1 MKIGAIYQGSGKC
14 SFTVWAPLRNKV
26 ALRII
31 SPVERIIPMDKISGG
46 YWHLSDVDA
55 NPGDRYFYRLD
66 DKLDRP
72 DPASNYQPENVHGP
86 SEVVDHHSYIWH
98 DSQWNGIAL
107 EKMIIYELHTGTF
120 SKAGTLDGV
129 LEKLDY
135 LLDLGITA
143 IELMPLAQFPGERNW
158 GYDGAYPFAVQ
169 SSYGGPPALKQLVDQ
184 CHCNGLSVILDV
196 VYNHL
201 GPEGT
206 YVLDYGAYFTNQYST
221 PWGDAVNYDGP
232 WSDGVRNFFIQNAMY
247 WFENYHIDALR
258 LDAVQGIYDFGAK
271 HILQELAE
279 NTERLS
285 QTDRKRYLIAE
296 SDLDDV
302 RVITP
307 LNQNGYGIDAQWHD
321 DFHHSLHAILTGD
334 KKSYYADFG
343 ELAQLVKAYRDGF
356 VYSWTYSENRKR
368 HFGSSSAHI
377 PGKQLV
383 VCLQNHDQIGNR
395 LLGERLSM
403 MISFEAL
410 KLAAGALLTAPY
422 IPLLF
427 MGEEFAADTPFQ
439 YFISHYDKDLVE
451 AVREGRAREFAQM
464 HQGNQA
470 PDPQDPQTFFRC
482 KLDWDSLEE
491 KNHQLI
497 YQYYRQLIHLRKT
510 VPALKYLEKKNMEI
524 TGLQKEKVLVL
535 NRWHE
540 SSSISVIMNLNDRAV
555 NLYLDKIQYPG
566 RKLIDSSEKRW
577 AGEGSLMPQEIFCKK
592 EYQLSPYCFVL
603 YENTVVSA

>member
-14 SFTVWAPLRNKV
+14 SFTVWAPLRNSV
-26 ALRII
+26 ALRIV
-31 SPVERIIPMDKISGG
+31 SPMERLIPMNKISGG

-55 NPGDRYFYRLD
+55 NPGDRFFYRLD

-86 SEVVDHHSYIWH
+86 SEIVDHSSFDWH

-107 EKMIIYELHTGTF
+107 EKMIIYELHVGTF
-120 SKAGTLDGV
+120 SRAGTLDGV
-129 LEKLDY
+129 AEKLDY

-169 SSYGGPPALKQLVDQ
+169 SSYGGPQALKQLVDQ
-184 CHCNGLSVILDV
+184 CHCRGLSVILDV

-221 PWGDAVNYDGP
+221 PWGDAVNFDGP
-232 WSDGVRNFFIQNAMY
+232 WSDGVRNFFIQNALY

-279 NTERLS
+279 NTERFS
-285 QTDRKRYLIAE
+285 QADRKRYLIAE

-307 LNQNGYGIDAQWHD
+307 LRQNGYGIDAQWHD

-343 ELAQLVKAYRDGF
+343 EMAQLVKAYRDGF

-368 HFGSSSAHI
+368 HHGSSSAHI

-439 YFISHYDKDLVE
+439 YFISHYDQDLVE
-451 AVREGRAREFAQM
+451 AVRKGRAREFAQM
-464 HQGNQA
+464 HQGNQS

-482 KLDWDSLEE
+482 KLDWGSLEA
-491 KNHQLI
+491 KKHQLI
-497 YQYYRQLIHLRKT
+497 YQYYRQLINFRKT

-524 TGLQKEKVLVL
+524 TGFHKEKVLVL

-540 SSSISVIMNLNDRAV
+540 SSSICAIMNLSDRTV
-555 NLYLDKIQYPG
+555 NLCLDKIQYPC

-577 AGEGSLMPQEIFCKK
+577 AGEGSLMPQEIISKK
-592 EYQLSPYCFVL
+592 EYQLSPYHFVL
-603 YENTVVSA
+603 YESTAVSG

>member
-1 MKIGAIYQGSGKC
+1 MKIGAIYQGCGKC
-14 SFTVWAPLRNKV
+14 AFTVWAPLRKSV
-26 ALRII
+26 TLRIV
-31 SPVERIIPMDKISGG
+31 SPGERLIPMKNITGG
-46 YWHLSDVDA
+46 YFHLSDVDA

-86 SEVVDHHSYIWH
+86 SEIVDHRSYSWH
-98 DSQWNGIAL
+98 DSQWNGVAL
-107 EKMIIYELHTGTF
+107 DKMIIYELHTGTF
-120 SKAGTLDGV
+120 SKTGTLGGV
-129 LEKLDY
+129 VEKLDY

-169 SSYGGPPALKQLVDQ
+169 SSYGGPAALKLLVDQ
-184 CHCNGLSVILDV
+184 CHCRGLSVILDV

-206 YVLDYGAYFTNQYST
+206 YVLDYGAYFTTQYNT
-221 PWGDAVNYDGP
+221 PWGDAVNFDGP
-232 WSDGVRNFFIQNAMY
+232 WSDGVRNFFIQNALY
-247 WFENYHIDALR
+247 WFKNYHIDALR
-258 LDAVQGIYDFGAK
+258 LDAIQGIYDFGAK

-279 NTERLS
+279 RTEQLS
-285 QTDRKRYLIAE
+285 VAGRKRYLIAE

-307 LNQNGYGIDAQWHD
+307 LTQNGYGIDAQWHD

-343 ELAQLVKAYRDGF
+343 ELAQLVKAYQDGF
-356 VYSWTYSENRKR
+356 VYTWTYSENRKR
-368 HFGSSSAHI
+368 HHGSSSAHI

-410 KLAAGALLTAPY
+410 KLAAGALLSAPY

-439 YFISHYDKDLVE
+439 YFISHYDPDLVK

-464 HQGNQA
+464 HQGNQS
-470 PDPQDPQTFFRC
+470 PDPQDTETFLRC
-482 KLDWDSLEE
+482 KLNWDSLETRR
-491 KNHQLI
+491 HQLI
-497 YQYYRQLIHLRKT
+497 YQYYRQLINFRKT
-510 VPALKYLEKKNMEI
+510 IPALKYLEKKNMEI
-524 TGLQKEKVLVL
+524 TGLQKENVLIL

-540 SSSISVIMNLNDRAV
+540 SSSICAIMNLSDRAV
-555 NLYLDKIQYPG
+555 NLCIDRIQYPS
-566 RKLIDSSEKRW
+566 RKLIDSSEKQW
-577 AGEGSLMPQEIFCKK
+577 AGEGTLMPQEIFSRK
-592 EYQLSPYCFVL
+592 EHQLSPYCFVL
-603 YENTVVSA
+603 YEKF